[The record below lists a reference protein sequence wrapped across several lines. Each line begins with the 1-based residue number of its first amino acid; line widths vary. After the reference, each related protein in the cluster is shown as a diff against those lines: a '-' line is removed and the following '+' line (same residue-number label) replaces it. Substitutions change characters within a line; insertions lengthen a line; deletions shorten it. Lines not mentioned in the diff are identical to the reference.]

1 MWKWIKTPPN
11 EETHPLNWVCY
22 TFIGIEDG
30 WIEYDYLDYN
40 ICQEILKRMGYIEW
54 QK

>member
-1 MWKWIKTPPN
+1 MWKWIKMPPS
-11 EETHPLNWVCY
+11 EETHPLYWVCY
-22 TFIGIEDG
+22 IFIGIEDG
-30 WIEYDYLDYN
+30 WIEYDYFDYN